1 MTTIED
7 VDFLIE
13 NSVKDA
19 TTIYIDSSLRNKRA
33 YPTAAEYVVE
43 FDRPIRQVHTLQIL
57 DCSIPATMY
66 TIDAHNE
73 RACML
78 RFFGPKTDPLP
89 ASLSLPQDVKAFVAA
104 HQDAL
109 VHIMDGKRLYDKAN
123 REAMVFTPAQWDAIP
138 AEERDA
144 IASSTTLNIDTTTTS
159 IVRLGATP
167 AQDVVY
173 FVSPLLFG
181 DIKDMNDAQYSFRIE
196 RKYIKLTR
204 GNYDILLYL
213 NLLTIT
219 LVEFG
224 IVVTPVNGNIE
235 RQLRV
240 NYGCRRD
247 PLNDRP
253 FVFVFDMEDS
263 PGASLFGFNTP
274 ANTNNSSSY
283 TKIDFEDNINLFMCN
298 VVPPGLDPFDGQFTM
313 TAPDMINLTTIKYVT
328 LRCKEIEDMLEE
340 QPSYEGMAPGIGIF
354 KLFGDYSVTNLRFDF
369 TNLVRKPFHPIGKL
383 TRLSFRFERQPNVLY
398 DFKGV
403 DHQMLLMVG
412 FYAPQ
417 PQSRS
422 SKKSVL
428 NPDYDPNFLNYL
440 VREARFHNAARELE
454 MNSLR
459 SMADDALLKQKL
471 QYEHSSSE
479 EDSEDDSDD
488 DDDDSEED
496 A

>member
-19 TTIYIDSSLRNKRA
+19 TTIYVDSSLRNKRA

-66 TIDAHNE
+66 TVDAHNE

-78 RFFGPKTDPLP
+78 RFFGPKSDPLP
-89 ASLSLPQDVKAFVAA
+89 ASITLPSEVKAFVAA

-109 VHIMDGKRLYDKAN
+109 VHIMDGKKIFDKAN
-123 REAMVFTPAQWDAIP
+123 RQAMVFTQAQWDAIP
-138 AEERDA
+138 SVNRQTIEGSA
-144 IASSTTLNIDTTTTS
+144 LNENTATSS

-167 AQDVVY
+167 AQDQVY
-173 FVSPLLFG
+173 FVSSSFFG
-181 DIKDMNDAQYSFRIE
+181 EIKDMNDAQYSFLIE

-240 NYGCRRD
+240 TYGCRRD

-263 PGASLFGFNTP
+263 PGAALFGFNTP
-274 ANTNNSSSY
+274 ANTNNPDSY
-283 TKIDFEDNINLFMCN
+283 TKIDFKDNIDLFMCN

-313 TAPDMINLTTIKYVT
+313 TAPDMINLNTIKYVI

-383 TRLSFRFERQPNVLY
+383 TRLSFRFEREPNVLY

-422 SKKSVL
+422 NKKSTL

-454 MNSLR
+454 LSSLR

-471 QYEHSSSE
+471 AYEHSSSE
-479 EDSEDDSDD
+479 EEDDSEEDS